1 MKKHIFLI
9 GFMGCGK
16 STNAKFLAEMT
27 GKIRTEMDD
36 ELAAEKGME
45 VQTIFRKYGETYF
58 RDLETELIKK
68 LAFRE
73 PSVVSCGGGAV
84 LREEN
89 VAMTKEE
96 GLVVLLTAS
105 PETVYER
112 IHGMGDRPVLKGNMN
127 VPYIRELMEKRRPSY
142 EAAADFRVATD
153 GKTAEEICREILEL
167 VSAQA

>member
-16 STNAKFLAEMT
+16 STNAKRLAEMT
-27 GKIRTEMDD
+27 GRVRIEMDEEIAAD
-36 ELAAEKGME
+36 EGME
-45 VQTIFRKYGETYF
+45 VQEIFRVHGEPYF
-58 RDLETELIKK
+58 RDLETK
-68 LAFRE
+68 LVNDLAERE
-73 PSVVSCGGGAV
+73 PSVVSCGGGTV

-89 VAMTKEE
+89 VAMMKTE
-96 GLVVLLTAS
+96 GVVVLLTAS

-112 IHGMGDRPVLKGNMN
+112 IHETGDRPVLKGNMN

>member
-16 STNAKFLAEMT
+16 STNAKRLAEMT
-27 GKIRTEMDD
+27 GR
-36 ELAAEKGME
+36 
-45 VQTIFRKYGETYF
+45 VRIFRVHGEPYF
-58 RDLETELIKK
+58 RDLETK
-68 LAFRE
+68 LVNDLAERE
-73 PSVVSCGGGAV
+73 PSVVSCGGGTV

-89 VAMTKEE
+89 VAMMKTE
-96 GLVVLLTAS
+96 GVVVLLTAS

-112 IHGMGDRPVLKGNMN
+112 IHETGDRPVLKGNMN

-153 GKTAEEICREILEL
+153 GKTSAERFWNWLRRRRNTAGVAAVQE
-167 VSAQA
+167 AQIWRLR

>member
-1 MKKHIFLI
+1 M
-9 GFMGCGK
+9 
-16 STNAKFLAEMT
+16 
-27 GKIRTEMDD
+27 
-36 ELAAEKGME
+36 
-45 VQTIFRKYGETYF
+45 
-58 RDLETELIKK
+58 
-68 LAFRE
+68 
-73 PSVVSCGGGAV
+73 
-84 LREEN
+84 REEN
-89 VAMTKEE
+89 VAMMKEE

-167 VSAQA
+167 VSAQT